1 MIDDRVYRVDTSY
14 DDLRDPGASNE
25 FVRWLKI
32 RSAGGI
38 RDVMTTERH
47 GDVSDIAALVL
58 VSRHVAGSG
67 YNPWED
73 VIDRQIGR
81 IWYWGD
87 AKANDT
93 KRRDDFGGNRRLVT
107 IWEAINAGTWDLVPP
122 ILHFSKYRKGEV
134 HFNGLCVLA
143 NLEEAWFEDDGRRVR
158 NYRAV
163 LDVLPVQ
170 DVPLIWILDRRS
182 RRASDRVPDAWKQ
195 YAANGRYAPLR
206 AWVDRVRTA
215 EAQLPSRESSAWSR
229 LEALSRIPPS
239 EFEQRI
245 VSLLRRLPVAHSIEG
260 TRAVRDGGFDFFGSF
275 RMPPPLSY
283 VVPLKGEV
291 KRYRPDGGGVGPIDV
306 ARLVARLQR
315 GEHGVFVTTSYYTK
329 QCQEEVF
336 ADRYPVE
343 LIAGGQLVGMFAQAG
358 IE

>member
-1 MIDDRVYRVDTSY
+1 MGDDRTYRIDSSY

-32 RSAGGI
+32 RNAGGI
-38 RDVMTTERH
+38 RDVMATERH

-58 VSRHVAGSG
+58 VSSHVAGSG

-81 IWYWGD
+81 VWYWGD
-87 AKANDT
+87 AKAHET
-93 KRRDDFGGNRRLVT
+93 KRRDDFGGNRRLVAV
-107 IWEAINAGTWDLVPP
+107 WEAINAGQWRLVPP
-122 ILHFSKYRKGEV
+122 ILHFSKHRKGEV

-170 DVPLIWILDRRS
+170 DVPLLWILDRRE
-182 RRASDRVPDAWKQ
+182 RRVSDRVPDAWQ
-195 YAANGRYAPLR
+195 EYAAAGRYTPLR

-215 EAQLPSRESSAWSR
+215 RSQLPTPDSPEWQRLRE
-229 LEALSRIPPS
+229 LSQVPPF
-239 EFEQRI
+239 EFERRI
-245 VSLLRRLPVAHSIEG
+245 VSLFRRLPVAHAIDG
-260 TRAVRDGGFDFFGSF
+260 TRAVRDGGFDFHGTF

-291 KRYRPDGGGVGPIDV
+291 KRYRPDLGVGPRDV

-315 GEHGVFVTTSYYTK
+315 GEHGVFVTTSYYTP
-329 QCQEEVF
+329 QCQQEVF

-343 LIAGGQLVGMFAQAG
+343 LIAGGQLVGMFAQVG
-358 IE
+358 IG